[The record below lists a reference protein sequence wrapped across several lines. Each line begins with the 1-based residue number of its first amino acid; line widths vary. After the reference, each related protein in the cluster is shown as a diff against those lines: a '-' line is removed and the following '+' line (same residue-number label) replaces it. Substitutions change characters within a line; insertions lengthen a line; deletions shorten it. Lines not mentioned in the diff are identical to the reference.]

1 MKKNE
6 KNLLKDIEENLNISK
21 LELSLTGNNTTS
33 FNNLKQ
39 VRSRLNSNSSY
50 SFSNSIFSP
59 NVSSMN
65 ETLVSSPAPFEEQ
78 FNLDLPYYRSTKY
91 NATSWRHIHCSIYF
105 LFFITFLI
113 DFVLLILKKYNIYP
127 KLISDISFF
136 AYNFMNWFH
145 FKRGCIGYS
154 NRESYAKT
162 NRDNS
167 LKAKLLRSEY
177 GFKYFFAI
185 IACIILIYG
194 DFYFIL
200 FSKKQNPDFWNI
212 NFVGLSIISLIQIFK
227 IEKILTNNKLYNVKN
242 DKSNCFVE
250 IFLFF
255 GSLIISASYLIQMM
269 YYHKQETLLI
279 FIMKGLGEFFI
290 CASFISLF
298 YRYYLSGSEDL
309 NDSRISDRTIID

>member
-33 FNNLKQ
+33 FNKLKQ
-39 VRSRLNSNSSY
+39 VCSRLNSNSSY
-50 SFSNSIFSP
+50 SFSDSIFPS

-91 NATSWRHIHCSIYF
+91 NPTLWKHIHCSIYF

-113 DFVLLILKKYNIYP
+113 DYVLLILKKYYIYP

-154 NRESYAKT
+154 NRESYGKT

-185 IACIILIYG
+185 IASTILIYG
-194 DFYFIL
+194 DIYFIL

-212 NFVGLSIISLIQIFK
+212 NFIGLSIISLVQIFK
-227 IEKILTNNKLYNVKN
+227 IEKILTNNKQYDVKN
-242 DKSNCFVE
+242 DLYNCLVE

-279 FIMKGLGEFFI
+279 FIMKGFGESFI
-290 CASFISLF
+290 CASFIFLF
-298 YRYYLSGSEDL
+298 LRYYLSGSEDL

>member
-33 FNNLKQ
+33 FNKLKQ

-50 SFSNSIFSP
+50 SYSNSIFSS

-91 NATSWRHIHCSIYF
+91 NPTLWKHIHCSIYF

-113 DFVLLILKKYNIYP
+113 DFVLLILKKYYIYP

-154 NRESYAKT
+154 NRESYGKT

-185 IACIILIYG
+185 IASTILIYG
-194 DFYFIL
+194 DIYFIL

-212 NFVGLSIISLIQIFK
+212 NFIGLSIISLVQIFK
-227 IEKILTNNKLYNVKN
+227 IEKILTNNKQYDVKN
-242 DKSNCFVE
+242 DLYNCLVE

-279 FIMKGLGEFFI
+279 FIMKGFGESFI
-290 CASFISLF
+290 CASFIFLIL
-298 YRYYLSGSEDL
+298 RYYLSGSEDL

>member
-6 KNLLKDIEENLNISK
+6 KNLLKDVEENLNISK
-21 LELSLTGNNTTS
+21 LELSLTGNNTIS
-33 FNNLKQ
+33 FNKLKQ

-50 SFSNSIFSP
+50 SFSNSIFSS

-91 NATSWRHIHCSIYF
+91 NPTLWKHIHCSIYF

-113 DFVLLILKKYNIYP
+113 DFVLLILKKYYIYP

-154 NRESYAKT
+154 NRESYGKT

-185 IACIILIYG
+185 IASTILIYG
-194 DFYFIL
+194 DIYFIL

-212 NFVGLSIISLIQIFK
+212 NFIGLSIISLVQIFK
-227 IEKILTNNKLYNVKN
+227 IEKILTNNKQYDVKN
-242 DKSNCFVE
+242 DLYNCLVE

-279 FIMKGLGEFFI
+279 FIMKGFGE
-290 CASFISLF
+290 SFIFFSFIFLF
-298 YRYYLSGSEDL
+298 LRYYLSGSEDL

>member
-6 KNLLKDIEENLNISK
+6 INLLKDIEENLNISK

-33 FNNLKQ
+33 FNKLKQ

-50 SFSNSIFSP
+50 SFSNSNFSS

-91 NATSWRHIHCSIYF
+91 NPTLWKHIHCSIYF

-113 DFVLLILKKYNIYP
+113 DFVLLILKKYYIYP

-154 NRESYAKT
+154 NRESYGKT

-185 IACIILIYG
+185 IASTILIYG
-194 DFYFIL
+194 DIYFIL

-212 NFVGLSIISLIQIFK
+212 NFIGLSIISLVQIFK
-227 IEKILTNNKLYNVKN
+227 IEKILTNNKQYDVKN
-242 DKSNCFVE
+242 DLYNCLVE

-279 FIMKGLGEFFI
+279 FIMKGFGESFI
-290 CASFISLF
+290 CASFIFLF
-298 YRYYLSGSEDL
+298 LRYYLSGSEDL

>member
-33 FNNLKQ
+33 FNKLKQ

-50 SFSNSIFSP
+50 SFSNSIFPS

-113 DFVLLILKKYNIYP
+113 DYVLLILKKYYIYP

-185 IACIILIYG
+185 IASTILIYG
-194 DFYFIL
+194 DIYFIL

-212 NFVGLSIISLIQIFK
+212 NFIGLSIISLVQIFK
-227 IEKILTNNKLYNVKN
+227 IEKILTNNKQYDVKN
-242 DKSNCFVE
+242 DLYNCLVE

-279 FIMKGLGEFFI
+279 FIMKGLGESFI
-290 CASFISLF
+290 CASFIFLF
-298 YRYYLSGSEDL
+298 LRYYLSGSEDL

>member
-33 FNNLKQ
+33 FNKLKQ

-50 SFSNSIFSP
+50 SFSNSIFPS

-91 NATSWRHIHCSIYF
+91 NPTLWKHIHCSIYF

-113 DFVLLILKKYNIYP
+113 DFVLLILKKYYIYP

-177 GFKYFFAI
+177 GFKYFFAL

-212 NFVGLSIISLIQIFK
+212 NFIGLSIISLVQIFK
-227 IEKILTNNKLYNVKN
+227 IEKILTNNKQYDVKN
-242 DKSNCFVE
+242 DLYNCLVE

-279 FIMKGLGEFFI
+279 FIMKGLGESFI
-290 CASFISLF
+290 CASFIFLF

>member
-1 MKKNE
+1 
-6 KNLLKDIEENLNISK
+6 
-21 LELSLTGNNTTS
+21 
-33 FNNLKQ
+33 
-39 VRSRLNSNSSY
+39 
-50 SFSNSIFSP
+50 
-59 NVSSMN
+59 MN

-91 NATSWRHIHCSIYF
+91 NPTLWKHIHCSIYF

-113 DFVLLILKKYNIYP
+113 DFVLLILKKYYIYP

-185 IACIILIYG
+185 IASTILIYG
-194 DFYFIL
+194 DIYFIL

-212 NFVGLSIISLIQIFK
+212 NFIGLSIISLVQIFK
-227 IEKILTNNKLYNVKN
+227 IEKILTNNKQYDVKN
-242 DKSNCFVE
+242 DLYNCLVE

>member
-6 KNLLKDIEENLNISK
+6 KNLLKDNEENLNISK
-21 LELSLTGNNTTS
+21 LELSLTGNNTIS
-33 FNNLKQ
+33 FNKLKQ

-50 SFSNSIFSP
+50 SFSNSIFSS

-91 NATSWRHIHCSIYF
+91 NPTSWKHIHCSIYF

-113 DFVLLILKKYNIYP
+113 DFVLLILKKYYIYP

-154 NRESYAKT
+154 NRESYGKT

-185 IACIILIYG
+185 IASTILIYG
-194 DFYFIL
+194 DIYFIL

-212 NFVGLSIISLIQIFK
+212 NFIGLSIISLVQIFK
-227 IEKILTNNKLYNVKN
+227 IEKILTNNKQYDVKN
-242 DKSNCFVE
+242 DLYNCLVE

-298 YRYYLSGSEDL
+298 YRYYLSGYEDL

>member
-33 FNNLKQ
+33 FNKLKQ

-59 NVSSMN
+59 NISSMN

-91 NATSWRHIHCSIYF
+91 NPTSWKHIHCSIYF

-113 DFVLLILKKYNIYP
+113 DFVLLILKKNYIYP

-177 GFKYFFAI
+177 GFKYFFAL

-212 NFVGLSIISLIQIFK
+212 NFIGLSIISLVQIFK
-227 IEKILTNNKLYNVKN
+227 IEKILTNNKLYDVKN
-242 DKSNCFVE
+242 DKSNCLVE

-279 FIMKGLGEFFI
+279 FIMKGFGESFI
-290 CASFISLF
+290 CASFIFLF
-298 YRYYLSGSEDL
+298 LRYYLSGSEDL

>member
-33 FNNLKQ
+33 FNKLKQ

-59 NVSSMN
+59 NISSMN

-91 NATSWRHIHCSIYF
+91 NPTLWKHIHCSIYF

-113 DFVLLILKKYNIYP
+113 DFVLLILKKNYIYP

-177 GFKYFFAI
+177 GFKYFFAL

-279 FIMKGLGEFFI
+279 FIMKGFGE
-290 CASFISLF
+290 SFIFFSFIFLF
-298 YRYYLSGSEDL
+298 LRYYLSGSEDL

>member
-33 FNNLKQ
+33 FNKLKQ

-50 SFSNSIFSP
+50 SFSKS

-91 NATSWRHIHCSIYF
+91 NPTLWKHIHCSIYF

-113 DFVLLILKKYNIYP
+113 DYVLLILKKYYIYP

-154 NRESYAKT
+154 NRESYGKT

-185 IACIILIYG
+185 IASTILIYG
-194 DFYFIL
+194 DIYFIL

-212 NFVGLSIISLIQIFK
+212 NFIGLSIISLVQIFK
-227 IEKILTNNKLYNVKN
+227 IEKILTNNKQYDVKN
-242 DKSNCFVE
+242 DLYNCLVE

-279 FIMKGLGEFFI
+279 FIMKGFGE
-290 CASFISLF
+290 SFIFFSFIFLF
-298 YRYYLSGSEDL
+298 LRYYLSGSEDL

>member
-33 FNNLKQ
+33 FNKLKQ

-50 SFSNSIFSP
+50 SFSNSIFPS

-91 NATSWRHIHCSIYF
+91 NPTLWKHIHCSIYF

-113 DFVLLILKKYNIYP
+113 DFVLLILKKYYIYP

-154 NRESYAKT
+154 NRESYGKT

-185 IACIILIYG
+185 IASTILIYG
-194 DFYFIL
+194 DIYFIL

-212 NFVGLSIISLIQIFK
+212 NFIGLSIISLVQIFK
-227 IEKILTNNKLYNVKN
+227 IEKILTNNKQYDVKN
-242 DKSNCFVE
+242 DLYNCLVE

-279 FIMKGLGEFFI
+279 FIMKGFGESFI
-290 CASFISLF
+290 CASFIFLF
-298 YRYYLSGSEDL
+298 YRYYLSGYEDS

>member
-33 FNNLKQ
+33 FNKLKQ

-50 SFSNSIFSP
+50 SFSNSNFSS

-91 NATSWRHIHCSIYF
+91 NPTSWRHIHCSIYF

-113 DFVLLILKKYNIYP
+113 DFVLLILKKYYIYP

-154 NRESYAKT
+154 NRESYGKT

-185 IACIILIYG
+185 IASTILIYG
-194 DFYFIL
+194 DIYFIL

-212 NFVGLSIISLIQIFK
+212 NFIGLSIISLVQIFK
-227 IEKILTNNKLYNVKN
+227 IEKILTNNKQYDVKN
-242 DKSNCFVE
+242 DLYNCLVE

-279 FIMKGLGEFFI
+279 FIMKGFGESFI
-290 CASFISLF
+290 CASFIFLF
-298 YRYYLSGSEDL
+298 LRYYLSGSEDL

>member
-33 FNNLKQ
+33 FNKLKQ

-50 SFSNSIFSP
+50 SFSNSIFSS

-91 NATSWRHIHCSIYF
+91 NPTLWKHIHCSIYF

-113 DFVLLILKKYNIYP
+113 DFVLLILKKYYIYP

-154 NRESYAKT
+154 NRESYGKT

-185 IACIILIYG
+185 IASTILIYG
-194 DFYFIL
+194 DIYFIL

-212 NFVGLSIISLIQIFK
+212 NFIGLSIISLVQIFK
-227 IEKILTNNKLYNVKN
+227 IEKILTNNKQYDVKN
-242 DKSNCFVE
+242 DLYNCLVE

-279 FIMKGLGEFFI
+279 FIMKGFGE
-290 CASFISLF
+290 SFIFFSFIFLF
-298 YRYYLSGSEDL
+298 LRYYLSGSEDL

>member
-33 FNNLKQ
+33 FNKLKQ

-50 SFSNSIFSP
+50 SFSNSYFSS

-91 NATSWRHIHCSIYF
+91 NPTLWKHIHCSIYF

-113 DFVLLILKKYNIYP
+113 DFVLLIFKKYYIYP

-227 IEKILTNNKLYNVKN
+227 IEKILTNNKLYDVKN
-242 DKSNCFVE
+242 DKSNCLVE

-279 FIMKGLGEFFI
+279 FIMKGLGESFI
-290 CASFISLF
+290 CASFIFLF

>member
-50 SFSNSIFSP
+50 SFSTSIFPS

-78 FNLDLPYYRSTKY
+78 FNLDLPYYRSTRY
-91 NATSWRHIHCSIYF
+91 NPTSWRHIHCSIYF

-113 DFVLLILKKYNIYP
+113 DFVLLILKKYYIYP

-185 IACIILIYG
+185 IASTILIYG
-194 DFYFIL
+194 DIYFIL

-212 NFVGLSIISLIQIFK
+212 NFIGLSIISLVQIFK
-227 IEKILTNNKLYNVKN
+227 IEKILTNNKQYDVKN
-242 DKSNCFVE
+242 DLYNCLVE

-269 YYHKQETLLI
+269 YYHKQALLI

>member
-33 FNNLKQ
+33 FNKLKQ

-50 SFSNSIFSP
+50 SFSNSIFPS

-91 NATSWRHIHCSIYF
+91 NPTLWKHIHCSIYF

-113 DFVLLILKKYNIYP
+113 DFVLLILKKYYIYP

-154 NRESYAKT
+154 NRESYGKT

-185 IACIILIYG
+185 IASTILIYG
-194 DFYFIL
+194 DIYFIL

-212 NFVGLSIISLIQIFK
+212 NFIGLSIISLVQIFK
-227 IEKILTNNKLYNVKN
+227 IEKILTNNKQYDVKN
-242 DKSNCFVE
+242 DLYNCLVE

-279 FIMKGLGEFFI
+279 FIMKGFGESFI
-290 CASFISLF
+290 CASFIFLF
-298 YRYYLSGSEDL
+298 LRYYLSGSEDL

>member
-6 KNLLKDIEENLNISK
+6 KNLLKDNEENLNISK
-21 LELSLTGNNTTS
+21 LELSLTGNNTIS
-33 FNNLKQ
+33 FNKLKQ

-50 SFSNSIFSP
+50 SFSNSYFSS

-91 NATSWRHIHCSIYF
+91 NPTSWRHIHCSIYF

-113 DFVLLILKKYNIYP
+113 DFVLLILKKYYIYP

-185 IACIILIYG
+185 IASTILIYG
-194 DFYFIL
+194 DIYFIL

-212 NFVGLSIISLIQIFK
+212 NFIGLSIISLVQIFK
-227 IEKILTNNKLYNVKN
+227 IEKILTNNKQYDVKN
-242 DKSNCFVE
+242 DLFNCLVE

-279 FIMKGLGEFFI
+279 FIMKGFGESFI
-290 CASFISLF
+290 CASFIFLF

>member
-21 LELSLTGNNTTS
+21 LELSLTGNNTIS

-91 NATSWRHIHCSIYF
+91 NPTSWKHIHCSIYF

-113 DFVLLILKKYNIYP
+113 DFVLLIKKKYYIYP

-154 NRESYAKT
+154 NRESYGKT

-177 GFKYFFAI
+177 GFKYFFAL

-227 IEKILTNNKLYNVKN
+227 IEKILTNNKLYDVKN
-242 DKSNCFVE
+242 DKSNCLVE

-279 FIMKGLGEFFI
+279 FIMKGFGESFI
-290 CASFISLF
+290 CASFIFLF
-298 YRYYLSGSEDL
+298 LRYYLSGSEDL
-309 NDSRISDRTIID
+309 NDSRISDKTIID

>member
-33 FNNLKQ
+33 FNKLKQ

-50 SFSNSIFSP
+50 SFSNSYFSS

-91 NATSWRHIHCSIYF
+91 NPTSWRHIHCSIYF

-113 DFVLLILKKYNIYP
+113 DFVLLILKKYYIYP
-127 KLISDISFF
+127 KLISDISF
-136 AYNFMNWFH
+136 
-145 FKRGCIGYS
+145 
-154 NRESYAKT
+154 
-162 NRDNS
+162 NS

-177 GFKYFFAI
+177 GFKYFFAL

-227 IEKILTNNKLYNVKN
+227 IEKILTNNKLYDVKN
-242 DKSNCFVE
+242 DKSNCLVE